1 MGCYIKKYEELSKLL
16 GLPENLTIV
25 RNGFS
30 KFYGKPS
37 NDCSLEL
44 YIDLLRSLN
53 LEVAFA
59 DSVNE
64 FNAIYKHHETQFSI
78 SIIDWMKI
86 DHLNYMD
93 HNDNEY
99 EPPYRYTL
107 LDNWLKE
114 TRTNSILDDYY
125 IISMED
131 AHKYRLLL
139 DYVYCE
145 PVLAELNLVRVKKTI
160 YHNRFN
166 PVVNRNFTGI
176 VSFMEVDVNSTGEL
190 KALFP
195 SIHINYGELAKAAQ
209 KLKKSIKSLS
219 KEMALATKGYYLDI
233 EDGVLTIADTQMAKC
248 YVIYQIEQGQKL
260 SSYVPTDISDL
271 GNMHTSESQY
281 TCSGTISIPSDGTIK
296 SHAKGVCG
304 IKIDETINEACVL
317 EASDIEDVLNSAFKK
332 TKLYKRLEDI
342 RFRYIGKPNTESNRM
357 AMGSE
362 IEEIFDEISHST
374 GDVNLIDGE
383 WCECQS
389 SPSVIVNIGSV
400 NIDSK
405 KEPCPTYDKLLA
417 DRITKA
423 LKSLV
428 D

>member
-1 MGCYIKKYEELSKLL
+1 MGCYIKKYEALSQVL

-44 YIDLLRSLN
+44 CVDLLKSLN

-176 VSFMEVDVNSTGEL
+176 VSFMEVDVNSTGKL
-190 KALFP
+190 QALFP

-219 KEMALATKGYYLDI
+219 KEIALTTKGYYLDM
-233 EDGVLTIADTQMAKC
+233 EDGVLTVADTQMGK
-248 YVIYQIEQGQKL
+248 
-260 SSYVPTDISDL
+260 PDTDI
-271 GNMHTSESQY
+271 NRIAMEF
-281 TCSGTISIPSDGTIK
+281 
-296 SHAKGVCG
+296 A
-304 IKIDETINEACVL
+304 
-317 EASDIEDVLNSAFKK
+317 
-332 TKLYKRLEDI
+332 I
-342 RFRYIGKPNTESNRM
+342 R
-357 AMGSE
+357 
-362 IEEIFDEISHST
+362 EIFDEIEHTTGHSE
-374 GDVNLIDGE
+374 LIAGE
-383 WCECQS
+383 LCES
-389 SPSVIVNIGSV
+389 SPYVIVNIGSV